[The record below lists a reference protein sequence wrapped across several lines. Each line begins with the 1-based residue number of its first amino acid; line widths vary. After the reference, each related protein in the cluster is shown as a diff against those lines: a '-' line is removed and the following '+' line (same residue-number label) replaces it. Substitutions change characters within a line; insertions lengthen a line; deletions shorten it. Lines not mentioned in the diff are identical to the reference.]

1 MAQGEILRIDI
12 TDEMEQAYLDY
23 AMSVIIGRA
32 LPDVRDGLKP
42 VQRRILYAMYEMGN
56 TSSKPFKKSARVV
69 GDVIGKYHPHGDSAV
84 YDALVRMAQDF
95 SMRYPL
101 VQGQGNFGSIDGDS
115 PAAMRYTEVRM
126 SKIAEELMADIEKNT
141 VDFVPNYDGSLSEP
155 SVLPSRIP
163 NLLLNGTTGI
173 AVAMSSNIPPHNL
186 SEVIDGTIAYIRNPD
201 ITVDELME
209 YIKGPDF
216 PTYGIINGTKG
227 IREAYAT
234 GKGQIKIRA
243 RTKIEK
249 KKGDRVAIVVTEVP
263 FQVEKA
269 KVLEHIAKLVQEKRL
284 EGIADLRDESNREGI
299 RVVIELKKGAN
310 PDVVLNRIF
319 KETAFETSF
328 NIIFTAIVYGK
339 PQILTLKDILHY
351 FVEHRKEVII
361 RRTQYDLAKAEEKAH
376 ILEGLK
382 IAVENIDEVIS
393 IIRSSANPA
402 EAKTRLIERFS
413 LSDRQAQAILD
424 MKLQRLTNLERDK
437 IIKDYEETLKLIERL
452 KYILDHEEEVK
463 NIMVEELEEIKEKYG
478 DRRRTEIMESIKEIN
493 LEDTIQNEPMV
504 ITITNKGYIK
514 RTKLAQFRTYQN
526 RGGRGIQGAGQK
538 DGDFVTHLFV
548 ANALDYLLIFT
559 NKGKVYWKKVY
570 EIPEGSRTAQGKA
583 IVNLIDFDAGEKVA
597 TILPI
602 KNFDSGQYLIFATS
616 KGYVK
621 KTELKAFSN
630 PMRRGI
636 RAISLEEDD
645 NLIAVKLISKAEN
658 IFIGTEKGYSISFPS
673 EEVRAMGR
681 DARGVRGIHLRKGDR
696 AINMVILKQGA
707 TILSVSDIGYGKRTP
722 VSEFRIQKRG
732 GMGIIAMKLPD
743 GTSAVGYLQVRDK
756 DEIMLI
762 TSKGSIIRFKVDR
775 VPVQGRSTRGV
786 RLIKTTGDD
795 RVTAIAKV
803 VTDEEEPATLS
814 LFDN

>member
-1 MAQGEILRIDI
+1 LAQGEILNIDI
-12 TDEMEQAYLDY
+12 TEEMEQSYLDY

-56 TSSKPFKKSARVV
+56 TSTKPFKKSARVV
-69 GDVIGKYHPHGDSAV
+69 GDVIGKYHPHGDAAV

-126 SKIAEELMADIEKNT
+126 SRIAEELMADIEKDT
-141 VDFVPNYDGSLSEP
+141 VDFIPNYDGSLMEP
-155 SVLPSRIP
+155 LVLPTRIP

-186 SEVIDGTIAYIRNPD
+186 REVVDGTIAYIKNPD
-201 ITVDELME
+201 ITIDELMN

-216 PTYGIINGTKG
+216 PTYGIINGTAG
-227 IREAYAT
+227 IREAYKT

-243 RTKIEK
+243 RAKIER
-249 KKGDRVAIVVTEVP
+249 KKGEKVAIVITEVP
-263 FQVEKA
+263 FQVEKS
-269 KVLEHIAKLVQEKRL
+269 KVLEHIAKLVQEKKL
-284 EGIADLRDESNREGI
+284 EGITDLRDESNREGI

-310 PDVVLNRIF
+310 PEVILNRIF

-328 NIIFTAIVYGK
+328 NIILTAIVYGRPK
-339 PQILTLKDILHY
+339 VLNLKEILQY

-361 RRTQYDLAKAEEKAH
+361 RRTQFDLAKAEERAH

-382 IAVENIDEVIS
+382 IAVENIDEVIAL
-393 IIRSSANPA
+393 IKSSPNPGT
-402 EAKTRLIERFS
+402 AKERLIERFS
-413 LSDRQAQAILD
+413 LSEKQAQAILD

-463 NIMVEELEEIKEKYG
+463 KIMIEELEEIKEKYG
-478 DRRRTEIMESIKEIN
+478 DDRRTEIMEEIKEIK
-493 LEDTIQNEPMV
+493 LEDTIQDEPMV
-504 ITITNKGYIK
+504 ITITSKGYIK
-514 RTKLAQFRTYQN
+514 RTKLAHFRTYQN
-526 RGGRGIQGAGQK
+526 RGGKGIQGAGQK

-583 IVNLIDFDAGEKVA
+583 IVNLIDLAPDEKIA
-597 TILPI
+597 TILSTRD
-602 KNFDSGQYLIFATS
+602 FDHDSFIIFATA

-621 KTELKAFSN
+621 KTDLRYFSN
-630 PMRRGI
+630 PIKRGI
-636 RAISLEEDD
+636 RAITLEEGD
-645 NLIAVKLISKAEN
+645 NLFAAKLIKKNEK
-658 IFIGTEKGYSISFPS
+658 IFIGTRKGYSICFSS
-673 EEVRAMGR
+673 EEVRPMGR
-681 DARGVRGIHLRKGDR
+681 EARGVRGISLRGDDEV
-696 AINMVILKQGA
+696 INMVILREGA
-707 TILSVSDIGYGKRTP
+707 TILSVSDRGYGKRTK
-722 VSEFRIQKRG
+722 VSEFRVQKRG
-732 GMGIIAMKLPD
+732 GMGIIAMKLPGD
-743 GTSAVGYLQVRDK
+743 SVAVGYLQVKDRDQ
-756 DEIMLI
+756 IMII
-762 TSKGSIIRFKVDR
+762 TSKGSIVRLNVSQI
-775 VPVQGRSTRGV
+775 PIQGRSTRGV
-786 RLIKTTGDD
+786 RLIKTDGDD
-795 RVTAIAKV
+795 MVTAIARV
-803 VTDEEEPATLS
+803 VGDEEEPSLN
-814 LFDN
+814 LFD